1 MISFLAIV
9 GVGVFFMGGDMAQH
23 ESCLAT
29 AINGFSCPTESVVG
43 ETVFHLNAA
52 HALTAFLLIAP
63 FLFFVIAIRGLT
75 SMGGRT
81 SAFLRCSTPP
91 GRGRTLRTFPQTLH
105 LARWRA
111 LHELSPTEE

>member
-52 HALTAFLLIAP
+52 HALTALLLVAP
-63 FLFFVIAIRGLT
+63 FLLLVFFVARAKAENALLLVRD
-75 SMGGRT
+75 SN
-81 SAFLRCSTPP
+81 SF
-91 GRGRTLRTFPQTLH
+91 RGRISRRTIPQTLH

-111 LHELSPTEE
+111 LHETSPTEE